1 MSEVKDSWWRPVALL
16 LILIALSMDLLVWNF
31 SGGAEFS
38 SIFNQ
43 FALGFTLALGLTS
56 FALLLVSIGSVHQY
70 SRWKEQIIGLILISG
85 LGLSLSNWQI
95 GGSFE
100 EMQRGSVILLAGVTA
115 MLAASGLIFGLLL
128 ALVTGREHT
137 PDPLLEMEST
147 RGDVSLE
154 LDD

>member
-31 SGGAEFS
+31 SGGIEFS

-70 SRWKEQIIGLILISG
+70 ARWKEQIIGLILISG
-85 LGLSLSNWQI
+85 LGLSLYNWQI
-95 GGSFE
+95 GGSLE
-100 EMQRGSVILLAGVTA
+100 EMQRGSVILLAGVSA

-147 RGDVSLE
+147 RGDVPLE
-154 LDD
+154 LED

>member
-31 SGGAEFS
+31 SGGTEFS

-43 FALGFTLALGLTS
+43 FAFGITLDLGLTS

-100 EMQRGSVILLAGVTA
+100 
-115 MLAASGLIFGLLL
+115 
-128 ALVTGREHT
+128 
-137 PDPLLEMEST
+137 
-147 RGDVSLE
+147 
-154 LDD
+154 

>member
-1 MSEVKDSWWRPVALL
+1 
-16 LILIALSMDLLVWNF
+16 
-31 SGGAEFS
+31 
-38 SIFNQ
+38 
-43 FALGFTLALGLTS
+43 
-56 FALLLVSIGSVHQY
+56 
-70 SRWKEQIIGLILISG
+70 
-85 LGLSLSNWQI
+85 
-95 GGSFE
+95 
-100 EMQRGSVILLAGVTA
+100 MQRGSVILLAGVTA